1 MGHVEELAHTA
12 DVGFRVEAGTSER
25 LFELA
30 AVGLVRALGLEP
42 GEAEGVPEERV
53 ELARPDRERLLV
65 AWLREL
71 LGRSTAE
78 GSVPRA
84 TVEAADLEGPE
95 PRLRAR
101 VRWLPAAS
109 GPVREIKGVTYHGL
123 EVEREG
129 EGWHATV
136 VLDV

>member
-12 DVGFRVEAGTSER
+12 DVGFRVRAETPER

-30 AVGLVRALGLEP
+30 AVGLVRALGLEA
-42 GEAEGVPEERV
+42 GEEEAAEEERV
-53 ELARPDRERLLV
+53 DLSRPDRERLLV

-71 LGRSTAE
+71 LGRAMAE
-78 GSVPRA
+78 GTVPRA
-84 TVEAADLEGPE
+84 EAESVNLDGDDV
-95 PRLRAR
+95 RVRAR
-101 VRWLPAAS
+101 VRWSPAAS
-109 GPVREIKGVTYHGL
+109 GPAREIKGVTYHGL
-123 EVEREG
+123 EVEQSG

>member
-12 DVGFRVEAGTSER
+12 DVGFRVEAETPER

-42 GEAEGVPEERV
+42 GEAEAAEEQRV
-53 ELARPDRERLLV
+53 DLARPDPERLLV
-65 AWLREL
+65 GWLREL
-71 LGRSTAE
+71 LGRAMVE
-78 GSVPRA
+78 RAVPA
-84 TVEAADLEGPE
+84 VEVEAADLVGDDFL
-95 PRLRAR
+95 LRAR
-101 VRWLPAAS
+101 VRWSPAAS

-129 EGWHATV
+129 DDWHATV